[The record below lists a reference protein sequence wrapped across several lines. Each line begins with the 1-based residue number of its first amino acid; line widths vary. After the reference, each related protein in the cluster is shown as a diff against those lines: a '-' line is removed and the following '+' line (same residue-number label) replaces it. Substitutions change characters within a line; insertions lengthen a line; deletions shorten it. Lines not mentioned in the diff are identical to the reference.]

1 MRASGTNTSK
11 DYMKN
16 NVSLGISLMIL
27 AIFLLS
33 IMDGISKYLSQHY
46 SVIAINMFRY
56 WFFGALLI
64 FLSFSPKEKQ
74 IKLPETKYKYI
85 QILRGTILAIEMCFA
100 HYCFLKIGLIEA
112 HAIFASGPLIVA
124 IFSLI
129 ILNEKFG
136 WRRWLAIIVGFIG
149 ILIILRPGLKVFD
162 PISLIAVGCAIA
174 FSLYQ
179 VLTRYVSDQDDSN
192 TSFFYTGV
200 TGLIVLTLIG
210 PFFVTEI
217 VFKDIFFIIAVCCLG
232 AAGHYLMI
240 KSFQNAEASILQP
253 FIYLHLVFVSF
264 IGIFIFDE
272 NIDSYIL
279 IGSIIVIGAG
289 LYTFWRER
297 IVEEKIR

>member
-1 MRASGTNTSK
+1 M
-11 DYMKN
+11 
-16 NVSLGISLMIL
+16 VS

-46 SVIAINMFRY
+46 SVIAINMFRD
-56 WFFGALLI
+56 WFFCALLI
-64 FLSFSPKEKQ
+64 FLSYAPKEKK
-74 IKLPETKYKYI
+74 IKIPKTKYKYI

-100 HYCFLKIGLIEA
+100 HYCFLKIGLIES

-136 WRRWLAIIVGFIG
+136 WRRWSAIFFGFVG
-149 ILIILRPGLKVFD
+149 ILIILRPGLKLFD
-162 PISLIAVGCAIA
+162 PVSLIAVGCAIA

-179 VLTRYVSDQDDSN
+179 VLTRYVSEEDDSD
-192 TSFFYTGV
+192 TSFFYTGFI
-200 TGLIVLTLIG
+200 GLIVLTLIG
-210 PFFVTEI
+210 PFFVTKI
-217 VFKDIFFIIAVCCLG
+217 VFLDVFFILAVCCLG

-240 KSFQNAEASILQP
+240 KSFQNAEASLLQP

-272 NIDSYIL
+272 NIDLPII
-279 IGSIIVIGAG
+279 IGSLIVIGAG

-297 IVEEKIR
+297 IVDKQIE

>member
-1 MRASGTNTSK
+1 M
-11 DYMKN
+11 
-16 NVSLGISLMIL
+16 IS

-64 FLSFSPKEKQ
+64 FLSYAPKEKK
-74 IKLPETKYKYI
+74 IKVPKTKYKYI

-100 HYCFLKIGLIEA
+100 HYCFLKIGLIES
-112 HAIFASGPLIVA
+112 HAIFASGPLMVA
-124 IFSLI
+124 IFSLV
-129 ILNEKFG
+129 ILNEKLG
-136 WRRWLAIIVGFIG
+136 WRRWSAIIFGFVG

-162 PISLIAVGCAIA
+162 PISLIAVGCAVA

-179 VLTRYVSDQDDSN
+179 VLTRYVSEEDDSD

-210 PFFVTEI
+210 PFFVTKI
-217 VFKDIFFIIAVCCLG
+217 VFLDVFFILAVCCLG

-240 KSFQNAEASILQP
+240 KSFQNAEASLLQP

-264 IGIFIFDE
+264 IGIFVFDE
-272 NIDSYIL
+272 KIDLYIL
-279 IGSIIVIGAG
+279 MGSIIVIGAG

-297 IVEEKIR
+297 IIQKQTY

>member
-1 MRASGTNTSK
+1 
-11 DYMKN
+11 MKN
-16 NVSLGISLMIL
+16 NVSLGILLMIS
-27 AIFLLS
+27 AIFFLS

-64 FLSFSPKEKQ
+64 FLSYSPKEKK
-74 IKLPETKYKYI
+74 IKVPKTKYKYI

-100 HYCFLKIGLIEA
+100 HYCFLKIGLIES

-136 WRRWLAIIVGFIG
+136 WRRWSAIIFGFVG

-179 VLTRYVSDQDDSN
+179 VLTRYVSEEDDSD

-200 TGLIVLTLIG
+200 TGLIVLTFIG
-210 PFFVTEI
+210 PFFITKIDFLDV
-217 VFKDIFFIIAVCCLG
+217 FFILAVCCLG

-240 KSFQNAEASILQP
+240 KSFQNAEASLLQP

-272 NIDSYIL
+272 NIDMPIL
-279 IGSIIVIGAG
+279 IGSFIVIGAG

-297 IVEEKIR
+297 IIDKKIY

>member
-1 MRASGTNTSK
+1 
-11 DYMKN
+11 MKN
-16 NVSLGISLMIL
+16 NVSLGILLMIS
-27 AIFLLS
+27 AIFFLS

-64 FLSFSPKEKQ
+64 FLSYSPKEKK
-74 IKLPETKYKYI
+74 IKVPKTKYKYI

-100 HYCFLKIGLIEA
+100 HYCFLKIGLIES

-136 WRRWLAIIVGFIG
+136 WRRWSAIIFGFVG

-179 VLTRYVSDQDDSN
+179 VLTRYVSEEDDFD

-200 TGLIVLTLIG
+200 TGLIVLTFIG
-210 PFFVTEI
+210 PFFITKIDFLDV
-217 VFKDIFFIIAVCCLG
+217 FFILAVCSLG

-240 KSFQNAEASILQP
+240 KSFQNAEASLLQP

-272 NIDSYIL
+272 NIDMPIL
-279 IGSIIVIGAG
+279 IGSFIVIGAG

-297 IVEEKIR
+297 IIDKKIY

>member
-1 MRASGTNTSK
+1 M
-11 DYMKN
+11 
-16 NVSLGISLMIL
+16 IS

-64 FLSFSPKEKQ
+64 FLSYAPKEKK
-74 IKLPETKYKYI
+74 IKLPRTKYKYI

-100 HYCFLKIGLIEA
+100 HYCFLKIGLIES

-136 WRRWLAIIVGFIG
+136 WRRWSAIIFGFVG

-179 VLTRYVSDQDDSN
+179 VLTRYVSEEDDSD
-192 TSFFYTGV
+192 TSFFYTGA

-210 PFFVTEI
+210 PFFLTKIALIDV
-217 VFKDIFFIIAVCCLG
+217 FFILAVCCLG

-240 KSFQNAEASILQP
+240 KSFQNAEASLLQP

-272 NIDSYIL
+272 NIDLPIL

-297 IVEEKIR
+297 IVEKKIV

>member
-1 MRASGTNTSK
+1 
-11 DYMKN
+11 MKN
-16 NVSLGISLMIL
+16 NVSLGILLMVS

-64 FLSFSPKEKQ
+64 FLSYAPKEKK
-74 IKLPETKYKYI
+74 IKIPKTKYKYI

-100 HYCFLKIGLIEA
+100 HYCFLKIGLIES

-136 WRRWLAIIVGFIG
+136 WRRWSAIFFGFVG
-149 ILIILRPGLKVFD
+149 ILIILRPGLKLFD
-162 PISLIAVGCAIA
+162 PVSLIAVGCAIA

-179 VLTRYVSDQDDSN
+179 VLTRYVSEEDDSD
-192 TSFFYTGV
+192 TSFFYTGFI
-200 TGLIVLTLIG
+200 GLIVLTLIG
-210 PFFVTEI
+210 PFFVTKI
-217 VFKDIFFIIAVCCLG
+217 VFLDVFFILAVCCLG

-240 KSFQNAEASILQP
+240 KSFQNAEASLLQP

-272 NIDSYIL
+272 NIDLPII
-279 IGSIIVIGAG
+279 IGSLIIIGAG

-297 IVEEKIR
+297 IVDRKIE

>member
-1 MRASGTNTSK
+1 M
-11 DYMKN
+11 
-16 NVSLGISLMIL
+16 IS

-64 FLSFSPKEKQ
+64 FLSYAPKEKK
-74 IKLPETKYKYI
+74 IKIPKTKYKYI

-100 HYCFLKIGLIEA
+100 HYCFLKIGLIES

-136 WRRWLAIIVGFIG
+136 WRRWSAIFFGFVG
-149 ILIILRPGLKVFD
+149 ILIILRPGLKLFD
-162 PISLIAVGCAIA
+162 PVSLIAVGCAIA

-179 VLTRYVSDQDDSN
+179 VLTRYVSEEDDSD
-192 TSFFYTGV
+192 TSFFYTGFI
-200 TGLIVLTLIG
+200 GLIVLTLIG
-210 PFFVTEI
+210 PFFITKI
-217 VFKDIFFIIAVCCLG
+217 VFLDVFFILAVCCLG

-240 KSFQNAEASILQP
+240 KSFQNAEASLLQP

-272 NIDSYIL
+272 NIDLPII
-279 IGSIIVIGAG
+279 IGSLIVIGAG

-297 IVEEKIR
+297 IVDK

>member
-1 MRASGTNTSK
+1 
-11 DYMKN
+11 
-16 NVSLGISLMIL
+16 
-27 AIFLLS
+27 
-33 IMDGISKYLSQHY
+33 
-46 SVIAINMFRY
+46 
-56 WFFGALLI
+56 
-64 FLSFSPKEKQ
+64 
-74 IKLPETKYKYI
+74 
-85 QILRGTILAIEMCFA
+85 MCFA
-100 HYCFLKIGLIEA
+100 HYCFLKIGLIES

-136 WRRWLAIIVGFIG
+136 WRRWSAIIFGFVG

-179 VLTRYVSDQDDSN
+179 VLTRYVSEEDDSD
-192 TSFFYTGV
+192 TSFFYTGA

-210 PFFVTEI
+210 PFFLTKIAFIDV
-217 VFKDIFFIIAVCCLG
+217 FFILAVCCLG

-240 KSFQNAEASILQP
+240 KSFQNAEASLLQP
-253 FIYLHLVFVSF
+253 FIYLHLVFVCF

-272 NIDSYIL
+272 NIDLAIL
-279 IGSIIVIGAG
+279 IGSTIVIGAG

-297 IVEEKIR
+297 IVEKQIE

>member
-1 MRASGTNTSK
+1 M
-11 DYMKN
+11 
-16 NVSLGISLMIL
+16 IS

-64 FLSFSPKEKQ
+64 FLSYAPKEKK
-74 IKLPETKYKYI
+74 IKLPKTKYKYI
-85 QILRGTILAIEMCFA
+85 QIIRGTILAIEMCFA
-100 HYCFLKIGLIEA
+100 HYCFLKIGLIES

-136 WRRWLAIIVGFIG
+136 WRRWSAIIFGFVG

-179 VLTRYVSDQDDSN
+179 VLTRYVSEEDDSD
-192 TSFFYTGV
+192 TSFFYTGA
-200 TGLIVLTLIG
+200 TGLIVLT
-210 PFFVTEI
+210 
-217 VFKDIFFIIAVCCLG
+217 CL
-232 AAGHYLMI
+232 
-240 KSFQNAEASILQP
+240 
-253 FIYLHLVFVSF
+253 
-264 IGIFIFDE
+264 
-272 NIDSYIL
+272 
-279 IGSIIVIGAG
+279 
-289 LYTFWRER
+289 LYTSDAADD
-297 IVEEKIR
+297 

>member
-1 MRASGTNTSK
+1 M
-11 DYMKN
+11 
-16 NVSLGISLMIL
+16 IS

-64 FLSFSPKEKQ
+64 FLSYAPKEKK
-74 IKLPETKYKYI
+74 IKIPKTKYKYI

-100 HYCFLKIGLIEA
+100 HYCFLKIGLIES

-136 WRRWLAIIVGFIG
+136 WRRWSAIFFGFVG
-149 ILIILRPGLKVFD
+149 ILIILRPGLKLFD
-162 PISLIAVGCAIA
+162 PVSLIAVGCAIA

-179 VLTRYVSDQDDSN
+179 VLTRYVSEEDDSD
-192 TSFFYTGV
+192 TSFFYTGFI
-200 TGLIVLTLIG
+200 GLIVLTLIG
-210 PFFVTEI
+210 PFFITKI
-217 VFKDIFFIIAVCCLG
+217 VFLDVFFILAVCCLG

-240 KSFQNAEASILQP
+240 KSFQNAEASLLQP

-272 NIDSYIL
+272 NIDLPII
-279 IGSIIVIGAG
+279 IGSLIVIGAG

-297 IVEEKIR
+297 IVEKKIE

>member
-1 MRASGTNTSK
+1 M
-11 DYMKN
+11 
-16 NVSLGISLMIL
+16 IS

-56 WFFGALLI
+56 WFFGVLLF
-64 FLSFSPKEKQ
+64 FLSYAPKEKK
-74 IKLPETKYKYI
+74 IKVPKTKYKYI

-100 HYCFLKIGLIEA
+100 HYCFLKIGLIES

-136 WRRWLAIIVGFIG
+136 WRRWSAIIFGFVG

-179 VLTRYVSDQDDSN
+179 VLTRYVSDEDDSD

-210 PFFVTEI
+210 PFFVTKI
-217 VFKDIFFIIAVCCLG
+217 VFLDIFFILAVCCLG

-240 KSFQNAEASILQP
+240 KSFQNAEASLLQP

-272 NIDSYIL
+272 NIDLPIL

-297 IVEEKIR
+297 IVEKKIV

>member
-1 MRASGTNTSK
+1 
-11 DYMKN
+11 MKN
-16 NVSLGISLMIL
+16 NVSLGILLMIS

-64 FLSFSPKEKQ
+64 FLSYVPKEKK
-74 IKLPETKYKYI
+74 IRVPKTKYKYI

-100 HYCFLKIGLIEA
+100 HYCFLKIGLIES

-136 WRRWLAIIVGFIG
+136 WRRWSAIIFGFVG

-179 VLTRYVSDQDDSN
+179 VLTRYVSDEDDSD

-210 PFFVTEI
+210 PFFVTKI
-217 VFKDIFFIIAVCCLG
+217 VFLDVFFILAVCCLG

-240 KSFQNAEASILQP
+240 KSFQNAEASLLQP

-272 NIDSYIL
+272 NIDLPIL

-297 IVEEKIR
+297 IVDKKII

>member
-1 MRASGTNTSK
+1 M
-11 DYMKN
+11 
-16 NVSLGISLMIL
+16 IS

-64 FLSFSPKEKQ
+64 FLSYAPKEKK
-74 IKLPETKYKYI
+74 IKLPKTKYKYI
-85 QILRGTILAIEMCFA
+85 QIIRGTILAIEMCFA
-100 HYCFLKIGLIEA
+100 HYCFLKIGLIES
-112 HAIFASGPLIVA
+112 HAIFARGPLIVA

-136 WRRWLAIIVGFIG
+136 WRRWSAIIFGFVG

-179 VLTRYVSDQDDSN
+179 VLTRYVSEEDDSD
-192 TSFFYTGV
+192 TSFFYTGA

-210 PFFVTEI
+210 PFFLTKIAFIDV
-217 VFKDIFFIIAVCCLG
+217 FFILAVCCLG

-240 KSFQNAEASILQP
+240 KSFQNAEASLLQP

-272 NIDSYIL
+272 NIDLAIL
-279 IGSIIVIGAG
+279 IGSTIVIGAG

-297 IVEEKIR
+297 IVEKQIE

>member
-1 MRASGTNTSK
+1 M
-11 DYMKN
+11 
-16 NVSLGISLMIL
+16 IS

-64 FLSFSPKEKQ
+64 FLSYAPKEKK
-74 IKLPETKYKYI
+74 IKLPKTKYKYI
-85 QILRGTILAIEMCFA
+85 QIIRGTILAIEMCFA
-100 HYCFLKIGLIEA
+100 HYCFLKIGLIES

-136 WRRWLAIIVGFIG
+136 WRRWLAIIFGFVG

-179 VLTRYVSDQDDSN
+179 VLTRYVSEEDDSD
-192 TSFFYTGV
+192 TSFFYTGA

-210 PFFVTEI
+210 PFFLTEI
-217 VFKDIFFIIAVCCLG
+217 AFIDVFFILAVCCLG

-240 KSFQNAEASILQP
+240 KSFQNAEASLLQP

-272 NIDSYIL
+272 NIDLAIL
-279 IGSIIVIGAG
+279 IGSTIVIGAG

-297 IVEEKIR
+297 IVEKEIE

>member
-1 MRASGTNTSK
+1 M
-11 DYMKN
+11 
-16 NVSLGISLMIL
+16 IS

-64 FLSFSPKEKQ
+64 FLSYAPKEKK
-74 IKLPETKYKYI
+74 IKIPKTKYKYI

-100 HYCFLKIGLIEA
+100 HYCFLKIGLIES
-112 HAIFASGPLIVA
+112 HAIFASGPLMVA

-136 WRRWLAIIVGFIG
+136 WRRWSAIFFGFVG
-149 ILIILRPGLKVFD
+149 ILIILRPGLKLFD
-162 PISLIAVGCAIA
+162 PVSLIAVGCAIA

-179 VLTRYVSDQDDSN
+179 VLTRYVSEEDDSD
-192 TSFFYTGV
+192 TSFFYTGFI
-200 TGLIVLTLIG
+200 GLIVLTLIG
-210 PFFVTEI
+210 PFFVTKI
-217 VFKDIFFIIAVCCLG
+217 VFLDVFFILAVCCLG

-240 KSFQNAEASILQP
+240 KSFQNAEASLLQP

-272 NIDSYIL
+272 NIDLPII
-279 IGSIIVIGAG
+279 IGSLIVIGAG

-297 IVEEKIR
+297 IVDKQIE

>member
-1 MRASGTNTSK
+1 M
-11 DYMKN
+11 
-16 NVSLGISLMIL
+16 IS

-56 WFFGALLI
+56 WFFGVLLI
-64 FLSFSPKEKQ
+64 FLSYAPKEKK
-74 IKLPETKYKYI
+74 IKVPKTKYKYI

-100 HYCFLKIGLIEA
+100 HYCFLKIGLIES

-136 WRRWLAIIVGFIG
+136 WRRWSAIIFGFFG

-162 PISLIAVGCAIA
+162 PVSFIAVGCAIA

-179 VLTRYVSDQDDSN
+179 VLTRYVSEEDSSN

-210 PFFVTEI
+210 PFFVTKI
-217 VFKDIFFIIAVCCLG
+217 VFFDVFFILAVCCLG
-232 AAGHYLMI
+232 ASGHYLMI
-240 KSFQNAEASILQP
+240 KSFQNAEASLLQP

-264 IGIFIFDE
+264 IGIFVFDE
-272 NIDSYIL
+272 KIDLYIL
-279 IGSIIVIGAG
+279 MGSIIVIGAG

-297 IVEEKIR
+297 IIQKQTY

>member
-1 MRASGTNTSK
+1 MKASGTNTSK

-64 FLSFSPKEKQ
+64 FLSFSPKEKK

>member
-1 MRASGTNTSK
+1 M
-11 DYMKN
+11 
-16 NVSLGISLMIL
+16 IS

-64 FLSFSPKEKQ
+64 LLSYAPKEKK
-74 IKLPETKYKYI
+74 IKLPRTKYKYI

-100 HYCFLKIGLIEA
+100 HYCFLKIGLIES
-112 HAIFASGPLIVA
+112 HAIFASSPLIVA
-124 IFSLI
+124 IFSLM

-136 WRRWLAIIVGFIG
+136 WRRWSAIIFGFVG

-179 VLTRYVSDQDDSN
+179 VLTRYVSEEDDSD
-192 TSFFYTGV
+192 TSFFYTGA

-210 PFFVTEI
+210 PFFLTKIAFIDV
-217 VFKDIFFIIAVCCLG
+217 FFILAVCCLG

-240 KSFQNAEASILQP
+240 KSFQNAEASLLQP

-272 NIDSYIL
+272 NIDLAIL
-279 IGSIIVIGAG
+279 IGSTIVIGAG

-297 IVEEKIR
+297 IVEKQIE

>member
-1 MRASGTNTSK
+1 M
-11 DYMKN
+11 
-16 NVSLGISLMIL
+16 IS

-64 FLSFSPKEKQ
+64 FLSYAPKEKK
-74 IKLPETKYKYI
+74 IKLPRTKYKYI

-100 HYCFLKIGLIEA
+100 HYCFLKIGLIES

-136 WRRWLAIIVGFIG
+136 WRRWSAIIFGFVG

-179 VLTRYVSDQDDSN
+179 VLTRYVSEEDDSD
-192 TSFFYTGV
+192 TSFFYTGA

-210 PFFVTEI
+210 PFFLTIIGFIDV
-217 VFKDIFFIIAVCCLG
+217 FFILAVCCLG

-240 KSFQNAEASILQP
+240 KSFQNAEASLLQP

-272 NIDSYIL
+272 NIDLAIL
-279 IGSIIVIGAG
+279 IGSTIVIGAG

-297 IVEEKIR
+297 IVEKQIE

>member
-1 MRASGTNTSK
+1 M
-11 DYMKN
+11 
-16 NVSLGISLMIL
+16 IS

-64 FLSFSPKEKQ
+64 FLSYAPKEKK
-74 IKLPETKYKYI
+74 IKIPKTKYKYI

-100 HYCFLKIGLIEA
+100 HYCFLKIGLIES

-136 WRRWLAIIVGFIG
+136 WRRWSAIFFGFVG
-149 ILIILRPGLKVFD
+149 ILIILRPGLKLFD
-162 PISLIAVGCAIA
+162 PVSLIAVGCAIA

-179 VLTRYVSDQDDSN
+179 VLTRYVSEEDDSD
-192 TSFFYTGV
+192 TSFFYTGFI
-200 TGLIVLTLIG
+200 GLIVLTLIG
-210 PFFVTEI
+210 PFFITKI
-217 VFKDIFFIIAVCCLG
+217 VFLDVFFILAVCCLG

-240 KSFQNAEASILQP
+240 KSFQNAEASLLQP

-272 NIDSYIL
+272 NIDLPII
-279 IGSIIVIGAG
+279 IGSLIVIGAG

-297 IVEEKIR
+297 IVDRKIE